1 MDLDLVSD
9 GDFSCVEVFRFVVG
23 QWRRPFHLGPSGPH
37 NEPLGFRST
46 ISKYPI
52 NRVGAGL
59 KSWWGWGELSVHV
72 FRLKFRE
79 GPATPRVWIQV
90 GRSDWYNEDNVHIF
104 AWTVPSQIT
113 EPSIYMATVASN
125 HKLFYT
131 ENNLLIAKGKREHA
145 SYDAITSPIK
155 RTRRK
160 SETVSKLDD
169 LAIESSVLL
178 RKHNVSHC
186 SSTNWSPQKGKFCSV
201 IKALSSTEKHL
212 KSLDSYLG
220 KVHNDAKQ
228 PSLENLKQRTESI
241 GKSDQLKAG
250 NGLKSLENYLGK
262 VKGDVESENYVNK
275 GFTASVSTSI
285 KTDLESE
292 RERSYME
299 LKTED
304 ASGKNKYAEEAP
316 DFYLIGVLASI
327 NIAVFLFEIATPV
340 KNSDFGLFSLPMVY
354 GAKINNL
361 ILTGEWWR
369 LVTPMFLH
377 SGIFHIAL
385 GSWVLFSFG
394 HEVSQKYGSFT
405 FLLIYVL
412 GGISGNLISFL
423 HTSEPTV
430 GGTGPVFA
438 IIGAWLIYQV
448 QNKCHSNECFSK
460 NFHNAII
467 ATALSFVLSNF
478 GPIDDWAHFAAACT
492 GIAYGFV
499 TCPSLQVKD
508 VSPEAGRQERIT
520 LVRQYADPCKSL
532 ICFSLFLL
540 LLSSSLFIFEPPLYP
555 IE

>member
-9 GDFSCVEVFRFVVG
+9 GDFSCVEVFRLVVG

-72 FRLKFRE
+72 FGLKFRE
-79 GPATPRVWIQV
+79 GPTTPRVWIQV
-90 GRSDWYNEDNVHIF
+90 SPTQYHIGEEQLVLLLLCTELQLPS
-104 AWTVPSQIT
+104 AWEELTFMEIHPQ
-113 EPSIYMATVASN
+113 AA
-125 HKLFYT
+125 
-131 ENNLLIAKGKREHA
+131 
-145 SYDAITSPIK
+145 D
-155 RTRRK
+155 
-160 SETVSKLDD
+160 
-169 LAIESSVLL
+169 SVLAFVDSRIPCDSRL
-178 RKHNVSHC
+178 AFNLG
-186 SSTNWSPQKGKFCSV
+186 GK
-201 IKALSSTEKHL
+201 ILLGYKALSSTEKHL

-228 PSLENLKQRTESI
+228 LSLENLKQRTESI

-262 VKGDVESENYVNK
+262 VKGDAESENYVNK
-275 GFTASVSTSI
+275 GFTASRRI
-285 KTDLESE
+285 
-292 RERSYME
+292 
-299 LKTED
+299 
-304 ASGKNKYAEEAP
+304 GFNKH
-316 DFYLIGVLASI
+316 SS
-327 NIAVFLFEIATPV
+327 FLFEIATPV

-448 QNKCHSNECFSK
+448 QNKDVIATNASQK
-460 NFHNAII
+460 MFHNAII

-540 LLSSSLFIFEPPLYP
+540 LLSSSLFIFEPPLYL